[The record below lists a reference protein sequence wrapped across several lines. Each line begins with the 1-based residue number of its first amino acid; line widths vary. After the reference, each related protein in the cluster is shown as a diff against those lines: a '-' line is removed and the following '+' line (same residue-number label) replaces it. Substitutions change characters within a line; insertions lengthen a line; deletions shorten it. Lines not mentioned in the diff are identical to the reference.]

1 MYWKGEA
8 PLGSPAGAGDSIP
21 KCPPPTCHGGSS
33 PRAGA
38 LVLKTHTTST
48 RAQLARLT
56 GLIADTDTQDAPARL
71 PVNAPAPP
79 LTLSSC
85 LSLPGPAERAGDTYA
100 PVHTHTHANT
110 CPCSHMHTRTYA

>member
-21 KCPPPTCHGGSS
+21 KLRPPTHMPLWLVTQSG
-33 PRAGA
+33 GA

-56 GLIADTDTQDAPARL
+56 GLTADTDTQDTPARL
-71 PVNAPAPP
+71 PVNAPTPP
-79 LTLSSC
+79 LTLF
-85 LSLPGPAERAGDTYA
+85 LP
-100 PVHTHTHANT
+100 
-110 CPCSHMHTRTYA
+110 